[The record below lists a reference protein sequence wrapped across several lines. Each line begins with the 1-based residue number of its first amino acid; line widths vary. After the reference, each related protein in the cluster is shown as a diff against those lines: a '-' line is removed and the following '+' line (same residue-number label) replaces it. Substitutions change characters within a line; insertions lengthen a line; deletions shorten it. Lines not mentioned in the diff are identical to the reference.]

1 MITATFSEF
10 RHHAKQYFDAVEQ
23 GERIEIFRHGKPI
36 AIISPIRAK
45 THSRYWKTVAPVME
59 LTGASVSKIILDERD
74 ET

>member
-36 AIISPIRAK
+36 AMICPIS
-45 THSRYWKTVAPVME
+45 THSQYWQSVKPVME
-59 LTGASVSKIILDERD
+59 LTGVSVSQVILDDRD